1 MNTQPCVFIVVD
13 DDAVRDGLAMVLETV
28 GLTYQTFG
36 NAERFLEG
44 YVQGM
49 PGCLVLDIDMPGF
62 YGDELQEEL
71 ISRNIHLP
79 IISLARYS
87 DLPTTVRTLEAGAV
101 DFMTKPIQIK
111 LLIEHIQE
119 RLHHE
124 IRK

>member
-28 GLTYQTFG
+28 GLTYQTFE

-44 YVQGM
+44 YAQGT
-49 PGCLVLDIDMPGF
+49 PGCLVFDIDMPGLH
-62 YGDELQEEL
+62 GDELQEKL

-79 IISLARYS
+79 IISLASYG